1 VSSGLETPLSIT
13 ASKYSALP
21 IIICLSLSIFLSAAA
36 PKDESTGAET
46 IPFLKVIEYFD
57 YDYRFSSTTGML
69 TVEHADSRIVYIL
82 GSREVYAGEKVLF
95 LEKELELKGGVIH
108 AYSGAV
114 DMFVYYVMGRPYA
127 WEYDGELFAVQQPRS
142 RENMH
147 REMGASRAKGSA
159 AVYAERTGRDE
170 LSSIEIGEIDAIV
183 IDAGHGGK
191 DPGGI
196 GLDQLY
202 EKDIVLDVALELKKD
217 LRRRFRGKEILLTR
231 RDDIFLSLEDRGS
244 VANGIDP
251 VKNPIFISIHANVS
265 FSTNSRGYETY
276 FLSLDAVGDD
286 ARDVASRE
294 NSVLHFEIE
303 DSNDY
308 IEEII
313 NRLVDIEYRRE
324 SMLLAEYIQ
333 SGLEHRVDSKSKNR
347 GVKGAFFYVLKESKM
362 PAVLVEI
369 GFVTNEEEAV
379 LLQQSDY
386 QKRIAR
392 GISDGVEEFI
402 TAFTKTEG
410 FTRNY

>member
-1 VSSGLETPLSIT
+1 
-13 ASKYSALP
+13 
-21 IIICLSLSIFLSAAA
+21 
-36 PKDESTGAET
+36 
-46 IPFLKVIEYFD
+46 
-57 YDYRFSSTTGML
+57 ML

-147 REMGASRAKGSA
+147 REMGVSRAKGSA

-308 IEEII
+308 IGEII

>member
-1 VSSGLETPLSIT
+1 MSIT
-13 ASKYSALP
+13 ASKYSILP

-36 PKDESTGAET
+36 PKDESTDPET

-57 YDYRFSSTTGML
+57 CDYRFSSATGIL
-69 TVEHADSRIVYIL
+69 TVEHAGSRIVYIL

-95 LEKELELKGGVIH
+95 LKEQLELRDGVIH
-108 AYSGAV
+108 ASPGAV
-114 DMFVYYVMGRPYA
+114 DMFVYHVAGRPYA
-127 WEYDGELFAVQQPRS
+127 WVYDGELFAIQQPRS

-147 REMGASRAKGSA
+147 RKMGASGATASA
-159 AVYAERTGRDE
+159 ARYPEHTGRDDR
-170 LSSIEIGEIDAIV
+170 SSIEIGEIDAIV

-196 GLDQLY
+196 GSDELH
-202 EKDIVLDVALELKKD
+202 EKDMVLDVALELKKD

-231 RDDIFLSLEDRGS
+231 RDDAFLSLEDRGRM
-244 VANGIDP
+244 ANGIDP

-294 NSVLHFEIE
+294 NSVLNFEIE

-308 IEEII
+308 IGEII

-333 SGLEHRVDSKSKNR
+333 SGLEHRVGSESKAR

-402 TAFTKTEG
+402 KAFNKTEG

>member
-1 VSSGLETPLSIT
+1 
-13 ASKYSALP
+13 
-21 IIICLSLSIFLSAAA
+21 
-36 PKDESTGAET
+36 
-46 IPFLKVIEYFD
+46 
-57 YDYRFSSTTGML
+57 ML
-69 TVEHADSRIVYIL
+69 TVEHAGSRIVYIL
-82 GSREVYAGEKVLF
+82 GSREVYAGKKVLF
-95 LEKELELKGGVIH
+95 LKEQLELRDGVIH
-108 AYSGAV
+108 ASPGAV
-114 DMFVYYVMGRPYA
+114 DMFVYHVAGRPYA
-127 WEYDGELFAVQQPRS
+127 WVYDGELFVIQQPRS

-147 REMGASRAKGSA
+147 REMGASGATASA
-159 AVYAERTGRDE
+159 ARYPEHTGRDDR
-170 LSSIEIGEIDAIV
+170 SSIEIGEIDAIV

-196 GLDQLY
+196 GSDELH

-231 RDDIFLSLEDRGS
+231 RDDTFHSLEDRGRM
-244 VANGIDP
+244 ANGIDP

-294 NSVLHFEIE
+294 NSVLNFEIE

-308 IEEII
+308 IGEII

-333 SGLEHRVDSKSKNR
+333 SGLEHRVGSESKAR

-402 TAFTKTEG
+402 KAFNKTEG